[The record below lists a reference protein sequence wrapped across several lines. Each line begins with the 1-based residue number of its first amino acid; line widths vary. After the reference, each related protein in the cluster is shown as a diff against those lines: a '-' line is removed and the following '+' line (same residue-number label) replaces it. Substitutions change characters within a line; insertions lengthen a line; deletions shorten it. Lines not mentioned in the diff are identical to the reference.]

1 MGAEMTTDGESA
13 AESGH
18 WAAGVEYD
26 GRQFAGWQRQN
37 DQLTVQGVVEQA
49 LSQVAAQP
57 VAIAA
62 AGRTDAGVHACG
74 QVISFSSEARRNADN
89 WIKGC
94 NGILRRAG
102 YGVSLS
108 WIRPVAP
115 TFHARFSATA
125 RRYLYVL
132 EPADHPRG
140 LNRGLVTSAGH
151 LDVEAMTRATRYFV
165 GEQDFSA
172 LRGSGCQ
179 SSTPWRC
186 VHFARLHRA
195 GRYLVFDV
203 QANAFL
209 LHMVRNMVGALLAI
223 GSDRL
228 PAERLPELIAGRDR
242 RCLPATAAPD
252 GLYLAD
258 VSYGSGLPER
268 CIPNKPVQPLP
279 PILAALGGLDAFV

>member
-1 MGAEMTTDGESA
+1 MTIEAVEANADERSF
-13 AESGH
+13 

-26 GRQFAGWQRQN
+26 GRQFSGWQRQRE
-37 DQLTVQGVVEQA
+37 QLTVQGVLEAA
-49 LSQVAAQP
+49 LSQVADKP

-74 QVISFSSEARRNADN
+74 QVISFNSAARRDPGN

-94 NGILRRAG
+94 NGILRRAQL
-102 YGVSLS
+102 GVSLA
-108 WIRPVAP
+108 WIRPVAEV
-115 TFHARFSATA
+115 FHARFSATS

-132 EPADHPRG
+132 ESADHPRS
-140 LNRGLVTSAGH
+140 LNRGLVTTVAQ
-151 LDVEAMTRATRYFV
+151 LDVPAMLNAARYFV

-186 VHFARLHRA
+186 VHFARLHLA

-209 LHMVRNMVGALLAI
+209 LHMVRNMVGLLLAVGMGRLRSEQVPALLA
-223 GSDRL
+223 SL
-228 PAERLPELIAGRDR
+228 DR
-242 RCLPATAAPD
+242 RQLPATAPPD

-258 VSYGSGLPER
+258 VGYGSDIAER
-268 CIPNKPVQPLP
+268 RIPDKPVQPLP
-279 PILAALGGLDAFV
+279 PILAALGGLDAFT

>member
-1 MGAEMTTDGESA
+1 MTIHLEDECA
-13 AESGH
+13 PAPMY

-26 GRQFAGWQRQN
+26 GRQFSGWQRQR
-37 DQLTVQGVVEQA
+37 DQQTVQGVVEEA
-49 LSQVAAQP
+49 LTQVADHP
-57 VAIAA
+57 LAIAA

-74 QVISFSSEARRNADN
+74 QVISFNSQARRDPGN

-94 NGILRRAG
+94 NGILRRRG
-102 YGVSLS
+102 LGVSLA
-108 WIRPVAP
+108 WIRPVDEA
-115 TFHARFSATA
+115 FHARFSATS

-132 EPADHPRG
+132 EPADHPRS
-140 LNRGLVTSAGH
+140 LNRGLVTPVGQ
-151 LDVEAMTRATRYFV
+151 LDVQAMTRATRYFL
-165 GEQDFSA
+165 GEQDFSS

-209 LHMVRNMVGALLAI
+209 LHMVRNMVGLLLAV
-223 GSDRL
+223 GEARL
-228 PAERLPELIAGRDR
+228 SSEQLPELLAGLDR
-242 RCLPATAAPD
+242 RRLPATAPPD

-258 VSYGSGLPER
+258 VSYGSDLAKR
-268 CIPNKPVQPLP
+268 RIPGKPVQPLP
-279 PILAALGGLDAFV
+279 PILAALGGLDAFT

>member
-1 MGAEMTTDGESA
+1 MPTPLF
-13 AESGH
+13 

-26 GRQFAGWQRQN
+26 GRQFSGWQRQR
-37 DQLTVQGVVEQA
+37 DHLTVQGVLEAA
-49 LSQVAAQP
+49 LSQVADHS

-74 QVISFSSEARRNADN
+74 QVISFNSRARRDPGN
-89 WIKGC
+89 WIKGA
-94 NGILRRAG
+94 NGILRRRG
-102 YGVSLS
+102 YGVSIA
-108 WIRPVAP
+108 WIRPVDQA
-115 TFHARFSATA
+115 FHARFSATS
-125 RRYLYVL
+125 RRYLYVI
-132 EPADHPRG
+132 ESADHPRS

-151 LDVEAMTRATRYFV
+151 LDVEAMTRAARHFV

-209 LHMVRNMVGALLAI
+209 LHMVRNMVGLLL
-223 GSDRL
+223 GVGMGRL
-228 PAERLPELIAGRDR
+228 SSEQLPELLAGLDR
-242 RCLPATAAPD
+242 RRLPATAPPD

-258 VSYGSGLPER
+258 VGYGSELAQR
-268 CIPNKPVQPLP
+268 RIPDKPVQPLP
-279 PILAALGGLDAFV
+279 PILAALGGLDAFT